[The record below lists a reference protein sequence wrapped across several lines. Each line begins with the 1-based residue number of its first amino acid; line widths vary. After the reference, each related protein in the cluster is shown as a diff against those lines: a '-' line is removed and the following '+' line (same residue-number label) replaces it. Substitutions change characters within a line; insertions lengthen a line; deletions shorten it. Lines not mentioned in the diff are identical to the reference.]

1 MEESIDSGVRGILIN
16 RQQKTLLLDVIGKPT
31 NKQGKSRALR
41 SSCATKKNV
50 HFLLWSFAKSRF
62 MLLAAAVGKLS

>member
-31 NKQGKSRALR
+31 NKQENTMTDKKKSI
-41 SSCATKKNV
+41 KE
-50 HFLLWSFAKSRF
+50 
-62 MLLAAAVGKLS
+62 